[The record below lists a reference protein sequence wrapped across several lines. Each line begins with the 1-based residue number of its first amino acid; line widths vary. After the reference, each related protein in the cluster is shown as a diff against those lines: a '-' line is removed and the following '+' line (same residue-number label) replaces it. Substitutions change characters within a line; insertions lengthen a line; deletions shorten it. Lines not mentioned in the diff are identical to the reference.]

1 MKIVS
6 LTKKNSGGVLLLGGF
21 DGMHLGHRQ
30 LLLRAKESGKAVGV
44 SVILGNKGE
53 PLYTA
58 RERKELFFELEAD
71 YFVELPFEEIRA
83 LSAQEFLS
91 LLERELA
98 PEAYICGE
106 DFRFGYGASG
116 DGETLKRYAP
126 VPVSVE
132 PLLYIGGE
140 KVGSGK
146 IKALLAEGKIKQANA
161 LLGRNFFL
169 LGEVERDRQVGNE
182 IGFPTAN
189 IRYPKEKF
197 PLKIGVYQ
205 TLVAVDGKEYKAIT
219 NFGARPTFENGEVW
233 TETHLL
239 DFNGDLYGKTLSVSF
254 VKYLREVKKFE
265 SVEAL
270 KEQLKKDKEYART
283 H

>member
-1 MKIVS
+1 MG
-6 LTKKNSGGVLLLGGF
+6 T
-21 DGMHLGHRQ
+21 
-30 LLLRAKESGKAVGV
+30 
-44 SVILGNKGE
+44 
-53 PLYTA
+53 
-58 RERKELFFELEAD
+58 
-71 YFVELPFEEIRA
+71 
-83 LSAQEFLS
+83 
-91 LLERELA
+91 
-98 PEAYICGE
+98 
-106 DFRFGYGASG
+106 
-116 DGETLKRYAP
+116 
-126 VPVSVE
+126 
-132 PLLYIGGE
+132 
-140 KVGSGK
+140 
-146 IKALLAEGKIKQANA
+146 
-161 LLGRNFFL
+161 
-169 LGEVERDRQVGNE
+169 VERDRQIGRT

-189 IRYPKEKF
+189 IVYPSGKF

-205 TLVAVDGKEYKAIT
+205 TLVAVDGKGYKAIT

>member
-1 MKIVS
+1 MRIVS

-21 DGMHLGHRQ
+21 DGMHLGHRK
-30 LLLRAKESGKAVGV
+30 LLSCAKERGNTVGV
-44 SVILGNKGE
+44 SVIVGNKGE

-58 RERKELFFELEAD
+58 AEREKLFSALGVD

-91 LLERELA
+91 LLKDTLS
-98 PEAYICGE
+98 PESYICGE

-116 DGETLKRYAP
+116 DGETLKACAF

-132 PLLYIGGE
+132 PLLYMGGE
-140 KVGSGK
+140 KVGSGR
-146 IKALLAEGKIKQANA
+146 IKSLLSEGKIEQANA
-161 LLGRNFFL
+161 LLGTNFFL
-169 LGEVERDRQVGNE
+169 LGKVERDRQVGNE

-197 PLKIGVYQ
+197 PLKVGVYQ
-205 TLVAVDGKEYKAIT
+205 TLVTVDGKEYKAIT
-219 NFGARPTFENGEVW
+219 NFGARPTFLDGEVW
-233 TETHLL
+233 TESHLI
-239 DFNGDLYGKTLSVSF
+239 DFSGNLYGKTLCVSF

-265 SVEAL
+265 SVEDL
-270 KEQLKKDKEYART
+270 KKQLAKDKEYART